1 MQKDYHE
8 KSMKAKSIFTTNVLP
23 GKHSVFVFDPVANKY
38 YYKIVIIEMKI
49 ATEHQKYW
57 IQKQKPVEM
66 ITEKRAVLEEM
77 NPCSFLQD
85 IRPDILNMSS
95 LN

>member
-1 MQKDYHE
+1 MEKFNFKLPAKYKNVDYNTKMRMQKDYHE

-57 IQKQKPVEM
+57 I
-66 ITEKRAVLEEM
+66 
-77 NPCSFLQD
+77 
-85 IRPDILNMSS
+85 
-95 LN
+95 